1 MFERRLRTV
10 IVGLLFVAIV
20 VAVPAVTGGGH
31 YFALA
36 TLPPAVG
43 VVVAVH
49 QLRRQFGASA
59 LAVSIRSSPNWWNG
73 VAGGTVAFVG
83 SLILQSWLRPMGAAR
98 VPSACLLAATL
109 IVFVW
114 LAVYGGALR
123 DVADDVVEVD
133 TETA

>member
-1 MFERRLRTV
+1 MFERRLPTV
-10 IVGLLFVAIV
+10 IVGLLSVAIV

-43 VVVAVH
+43 VVVAIH
-49 QLRRQFGASA
+49 QLRRQFGVPAF
-59 LAVSIRSSPNWWNG
+59 AVSIRSSPNRWNG
-73 VAGGTVAFVG
+73 VAGGTIAFVN
-83 SLILQSWLRPMGAAR
+83 SLILQRWLQPMEAAR

-109 IVFVW
+109 LVFVW
-114 LAVYGGALR
+114 LTIYGAALK
-123 DVADDVVEVD
+123 DVADEAVEVD